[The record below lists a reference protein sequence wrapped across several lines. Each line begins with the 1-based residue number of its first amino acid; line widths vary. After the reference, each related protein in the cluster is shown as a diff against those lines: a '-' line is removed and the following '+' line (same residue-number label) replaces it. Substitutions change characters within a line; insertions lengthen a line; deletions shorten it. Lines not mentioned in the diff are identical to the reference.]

1 MTHPRHRPAVMAGL
15 LVLVLV
21 ITAAA
26 QGGKFTGGYF
36 KANDGTSDIGLDF
49 DTTGAVN
56 VYVDGQAF
64 SKGTWESRA
73 DTLSFGPVIAPEG
86 YGCTGSGRY
95 LWSIAENRLTFTLVA
110 DDCEI
115 RKQALPGLTWTK
127 G

>member
-1 MTHPRHRPAVMAGL
+1 MNRPRQRPALMAGL

-26 QGGKFTGGYF
+26 QGAAFKGGYF
-36 KANDGTSDIGLDF
+36 KTNDGTNDIGLDF
-49 DTTGAVN
+49 DTTGTIN

-64 SKGTWESRA
+64 SRGSWESRA
-73 DTLSFGPVIAPEG
+73 DTLAFGPVNGPEG
-86 YGCTGSGRY
+86 YSCAGSARY
-95 LWSIAENRLTFTLVA
+95 LWSITENRLTFTFVA

-115 RKQALPGLTWTK
+115 RKQALTGLTWTK